1 MNKNLRLI
9 QNFFLIAAP
18 ILANSVVGVS
28 PSKAATFGLSNSEV
42 RFTNF
47 SQIPLKVD
55 TFADFDTS
63 TVGKGGEVGAIANA
77 EAEFDFVIIPPLATN
92 SNLSFAFG
100 ENQDYLG
107 LAESESEI
115 RGEFDIKADTNFS
128 FDFLAL
134 LNLETSIDNPP
145 TENARA
151 SGDISFL
158 LFDID
163 NKTVLDSF
171 SLIGNL
177 VTEGDN
183 DFVGLKKSDN
193 VNVVQ
198 KITQPNFGGKEESL
212 IAFVEGDYDRYFADD
227 TNLALIEVKR
237 NRVKVTAPEPSI
249 NLALL
254 LSSGAIGLV
263 LKRRRDG

>member
-18 ILANSVVGVS
+18 ILASSVLSIS

-47 SQIPLKVD
+47 SQIPLRVD

-63 TVGKGGEVGAIANA
+63 TVSKGGEVGATANA
-77 EAEFDFVIIPPLATN
+77 EAEFDFLTIPPFATN

-158 LFDID
+158 LFDIE
-163 NKTVLDSF
+163 NETVLDSF

-183 DFVGLKKSDN
+183 DFVALQKSDSIN
-193 VNVVQ
+193 VAQ
-198 KITQPNFGGKEESL
+198 KIAQPNFGGKEESL
-212 IAFVEGDYDRYFADD
+212 IAFVEGSVNRYFTDD

-254 LSSGAIGLV
+254 VSSGVITLAW
-263 LKRRRDG
+263 KRRRK